1 VNSGADFFGRV
12 LAAQSKITEACTG
25 VKLKQL
31 QCAAMWAGWRLL
43 EVVPGGFA
51 FVNMQNEGD
60 RQPASGWMS
69 GEEVERF
76 IHAREQERRW

>member
-1 VNSGADFFGRV
+1 MKTAKADFFKPAPLPPPKSTHTNR
-12 LAAQSKITEACTG
+12 
-25 VKLKQL
+25 LKQL

-51 FVNMQNEGD
+51 FVNIDNEGD
-60 RQPASGWMS
+60 RQPTSGWMN

-76 IHAREQERRW
+76 IHARELERRW

>member
-1 VNSGADFFGRV
+1 
-12 LAAQSKITEACTG
+12 
-25 VKLKQL
+25 
-31 QCAAMWAGWRLL
+31 MWAGWRLL

-60 RQPASGWMS
+60 RQPTSGWMS